1 MYIDLFYFISM
12 QLKMQGSSNATK
24 RSYTTEPCKS
34 LKDCKRYDRTA
45 SFFTRGPLDKME

>member
-12 QLKMQGSSNATK
+12 QLKMQGSSIATK

-34 LKDCKRYDRTA
+34 LKDCKRYDRTV
-45 SFFTRGPLDKME
+45 SFFTRGPLDKMG